1 MVKKDDQQND
11 NPKNDILAQLG
22 LGNIPDEKKAEIISK
37 ISELARK
44 RIILRVTEE
53 MSEDQRENFEKFL
66 ETEED
71 PTKIEAYIR
80 ENIPNIDSIIEEEM
94 SLLKN
99 DVLSQMKEID

>member
-11 NPKNDILAQLG
+11 NLKNDVLAQLG

-37 ISELARK
+37 ISELAQK

-71 PTKIEAYIR
+71 PAKIENYIR

-99 DVLSQMKEID
+99 DVLSQMKEIE

>member
-11 NPKNDILAQLG
+11 NLKNDVLAQLG
-22 LGNIPDEKKAEIISK
+22 LGNISDEKKAEIISK
-37 ISELARK
+37 ISELAQK

-66 ETEED
+66 EAEED
-71 PTKIEAYIR
+71 PAKIENYIR

>member
-11 NPKNDILAQLG
+11 NLKNDVLAQLG
-22 LGNIPDEKKAEIISK
+22 LGNISDEKKAEIISK
-37 ISELARK
+37 ISELAQK

-71 PTKIEAYIR
+71 PAKIENYIR

>member
-11 NPKNDILAQLG
+11 NLKNDVLAQLG
-22 LGNIPDEKKAEIISK
+22 LGSISDEKKAEIISK
-37 ISELARK
+37 ISELAQK

-71 PTKIEAYIR
+71 PAKIENYIR

>member
-11 NPKNDILAQLG
+11 NPKNDILDQPG

-37 ISELARK
+37 ISELAQK

-71 PTKIEAYIR
+71 PAKIENYIR